1 MSSRHVEAHT
11 GPLRIA
17 VDATGG
23 DYAPRNI
30 IDGALVA
37 ARHLGVGIIFVG
49 ARESIHEE
57 LRRHGDAGTLDV
69 SVVDAPDA
77 IDMRESPA
85 SALRRKPRA
94 AVRLAADLVA
104 KGEAVFAKCTACH
117 TVAQGAPNG
126 IGPNLWGTVG
136 EEIGHGKRG
145 FAFSDA
151 LASHGGKWTFEN
163 LDEWLMSP
171 RKFAPGTK
179 MTFAG
184 LSDPQDRADVILYL
198 NQHGSNLPL
207 PAPPPPG
214 ATRQPKLRGRTRT
227 GKQTALVPDGSGR

>member
-1 MSSRHVEAHT
+1 MF
-11 GPLRIA
+11 
-17 VDATGG
+17 
-23 DYAPRNI
+23 N
-30 IDGALVA
+30 
-37 ARHLGVGIIFVG
+37 
-49 ARESIHEE
+49 
-57 LRRHGDAGTLDV
+57 
-69 SVVDAPDA
+69 
-77 IDMRESPA
+77 
-85 SALRRKPRA
+85 
-94 AVRLAADLVA
+94 
-104 KGEAVFAKCTACH
+104 KCTACH

-214 ATRQPKLRGRTRT
+214 ATGGDNAGAAAANEGAANETGAQENAVELNMPPAKTGQQPT
-227 GKQTALVPDGSGR
+227 PDR

>member
-1 MSSRHVEAHT
+1 MDNRTNTIAGWVLAACVAALGLSIVGGMIFLGHSEPEKFGYPVE
-11 GPLRIA
+11 G
-17 VDATGG
+17 VETGG
-23 DYAPRNI
+23 DSGPQVAPI
-30 IDGALVA
+30 A
-37 ARHLGVGIIFVG
+37 
-49 ARESIHEE
+49 
-57 LRRHGDAGTLDV
+57 T
-69 SVVDAPDA
+69 
-77 IDMRESPA
+77 
-85 SALRRKPRA
+85 
-94 AVRLAADLVA
+94 RLAAADA
-104 KGEAVFAKCTACH
+104 AAGEKVFNKCTACH

-214 ATRQPKLRGRTRT
+214 ATGGDNAGAAAANEGAANETGAQENAVELNMPPAKTGQQPT
-227 GKQTALVPDGSGR
+227 PDR